1 MKKEL
6 QEILFES
13 FPKIF
18 ERRLNKTS
26 KFLNRE
32 GVNCGDGWF
41 SLIYNLCE
49 VIQSRID
56 QVNQRYNSSLER
68 IENDNFE
75 EENTVS
81 FGYMP
86 AKQIYVDE
94 IKSKF
99 DGLKFYLHEYD
110 CDAFIIGAIAMAERQ
125 SRWVCQHCGEIKIHP
140 QTHES
145 CIKNENSVWI
155 KEEK

>member
-6 QEILFES
+6 QELLFES

-26 KFLNRE
+26 KSLTRE
-32 GVNCGDGWF
+32 GINCGDGWF
-41 SLIYNLCE
+41 SLVYNLCE
-49 VIQSRID
+49 LIQSRID

-110 CDAFIIGAIAMAERQ
+110 CDSFIIGAIAMAERQ

-140 QTHES
+140 QTHEN
-145 CIKNENSVWI
+145 CGVNENSVWI